1 MISWN
6 WSPAT
11 PAWVEISWNL
21 TRLEEEET
29 TQSSPMK
36 ADWIVG
42 AEAAALFV
50 VVALVAVVVFA
61 VVVFLLVDL

>member
-1 MISWN
+1 
-6 WSPAT
+6 
-11 PAWVEISWNL
+11 
-21 TRLEEEET
+21 
-29 TQSSPMK
+29 MK